1 VKDEQSVA
9 IIDLKEA
16 LQNQE
21 SYNKERKITYFNEDT
36 TYLDVKISEDFE
48 SAVLVN
54 QTENYILYFEDEEW
68 HQNSLIWLNGK
79 QIRSITSYKEQFL
92 FVCCKEYDRDIDI
105 MSSHLSD
112 FKISIKRKIEPNT
125 LRVFDFLQEL
135 HHENGIGETM

>member
-54 QTENYILYFEDEEW
+54 QT
-68 HQNSLIWLNGK
+68 K
-79 QIRSITSYKEQFL
+79 TTS
-92 FVCCKEYDRDIDI
+92 C
-105 MSSHLSD
+105 
-112 FKISIKRKIEPNT
+112 ISKMK
-125 LRVFDFLQEL
+125 
-135 HHENGIGETM
+135 NGIKIV

>member
-1 VKDEQSVA
+1 MSVA

-16 LQNQE
+16 IQDQT

-36 TYLDVKISEDFE
+36 TYLDVKISEDFK

-54 QTENYILYFEDEEW
+54 QKENYILFEEDDEW

-79 QIRSITSYKEQFL
+79 QIRSIVSYQDQFL

-112 FKISIKRKIEPNT
+112 FKVSIKRKIEPNT
-125 LRVFDFLQEL
+125 LRVFDFF
-135 HHENGIGETM
+135 